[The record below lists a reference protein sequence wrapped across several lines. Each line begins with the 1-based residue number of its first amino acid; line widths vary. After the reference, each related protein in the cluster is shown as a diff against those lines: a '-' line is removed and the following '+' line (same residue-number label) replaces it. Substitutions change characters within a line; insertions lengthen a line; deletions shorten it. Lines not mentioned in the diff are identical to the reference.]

1 MRVYLYVEEAEKWHD
16 AMVAILEEFNQ
27 KQEQET
33 CEERKKMSLYEEYCS
48 NEMYH
53 INNSS
58 DIFQKVFED
67 ALRMQGDRVVN
78 NIMMAFFGGGM
89 KKL

>member
-1 MRVYLYVEEAEKWHD
+1 
-16 AMVAILEEFNQ
+16 
-27 KQEQET
+27 
-33 CEERKKMSLYEEYCS
+33 MSLYEEYCS

-78 NIMMAFFGGGM
+78 NIMMALGGRVM